1 MIITKIKKLN
11 EFVFVCVCM
20 HLFSILNGITL
31 YMYISR
37 QFAANETMVAEIEKV
52 CNLMI
57 VLNCYIQ

>member
-37 QFAANETMVAEIEKV
+37 QFAANKTMVAEIEKV

-57 VLNCYIQ
+57 VLNYYIQ

>member
-1 MIITKIKKLN
+1 MCLYAFT
-11 EFVFVCVCM
+11 

-57 VLNCYIQ
+57 VLNYYIQ

>member
-1 MIITKIKKLN
+1 
-11 EFVFVCVCM
+11 M

-57 VLNCYIQ
+57 VLNYYIQ